1 MKPYQFVRRL
11 NIATRFANAVLDI
24 VHSKLSNEEKVVA
37 IEQALERQDTEL
49 MLWEKENK

>member
-1 MKPYQFVRRL
+1 MKPYQYLRRI

-24 VHSKLSNEEKVVA
+24 LQSKRSLEEKVVA

-49 MLWEKENK
+49 ELWGKENR